1 MRSPNDLWEAIGAID
16 EEESLHLLSRLFD
29 MYEQLL
35 QKDPESKEALLFFRN
50 LDTALSIT
58 TECNLNRR

>member
-16 EEESLHLLSRLFD
+16 EEETRHVLTRLYD
-29 MYEQLL
+29 KYEQLL
-35 QKDPESKEALLFFRN
+35 ARDPNSGEALRFFQN
-50 LDTALSIT
+50 LDNALSQT

>member
-1 MRSPNDLWEAIGAID
+1 MRSPNDLWEAIGAIS
-16 EEESLHLLSRLFD
+16 EEESQHLLSRLFD

-50 LDTALSIT
+50 LDTALSII

>member
-16 EEESLHLLSRLFD
+16 EEESYHLLSRLFD

-35 QKDPESKEALLFFRN
+35 QKDPESKEAFLFFRN
-50 LDTALSIT
+50 LDTALTIT